1 MEICVLFF
9 VCEIF
14 YIIILKRK
22 RKKLVDP
29 LVFFF
34 LKQVGHKRVR
44 FPIMNKQPTKSYIMV
59 ILLEILI

>member
-44 FPIMNKQPTKSYIMV
+44 RFPIMDKQPTNSYI
-59 ILLEILI
+59 

>member
-1 MEICVLFF
+1 MEICVIFF

-44 FPIMNKQPTKSYIMV
+44 RFPIMDKQPTNSYI
-59 ILLEILI
+59 

>member
-29 LVFFF
+29 LVF
-34 LKQVGHKRVR
+34 LKKQVGHKRVR
-44 FPIMNKQPTKSYIMV
+44 RFPVIDKQPTNSYI
-59 ILLEILI
+59 